1 MHLLEPL
8 GSLVGPPLFFSIK
21 AGAET
26 LLANFLHRISTKILS
41 KILPQK
47 GHRDPLEKK
56 LRDYLE
62 SFPNMGGGV
71 FPIPKTFV
79 N

>member
-26 LLANFLHRISTKILS
+26 LLANFT
-41 KILPQK
+41 QK
-47 GHRDPLEKK
+47 FYQNSEQNPT
-56 LRDYLE
+56 
-62 SFPNMGGGV
+62 
-71 FPIPKTFV
+71 PKRA
-79 N
+79 